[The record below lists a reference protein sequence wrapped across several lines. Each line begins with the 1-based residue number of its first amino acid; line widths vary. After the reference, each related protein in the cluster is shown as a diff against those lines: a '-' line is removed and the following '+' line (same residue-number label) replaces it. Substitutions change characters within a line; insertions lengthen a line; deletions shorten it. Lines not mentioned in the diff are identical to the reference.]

1 MKKIILLGYMG
12 SGKSTVGKLLSKS
25 IGYNSLD
32 LDKVIETDQGLA
44 ISEIFE
50 KHGELY
56 FRKLEHQVLKEILKT
71 DDDAIISLGG
81 GTPCY
86 SNNMELFKDKNI
98 ITIYLSCSVDELF
111 ARLNF
116 NKSKR
121 PLIANMSDNELK
133 EYIGKHLFERSVF
146 YNQAQITINSNGKSR
161 EDIVGEIRN
170 KLF

>member
-44 ISEIFE
+44 IREIFE

>member
-32 LDKVIETDQGLA
+32 LDNVIETDQGLA

>member
-1 MKKIILLGYMG
+1 
-12 SGKSTVGKLLSKS
+12 
-25 IGYNSLD
+25 
-32 LDKVIETDQGLA
+32 VIETDQGLA
-44 ISEIFE
+44 IREIFE

>member
-32 LDKVIETDQGLA
+32 LDKVIETAQGL
-44 ISEIFE
+44 SVSKIFE

-56 FRKLEHQVLKEILKT
+56 FRKLEHQILKEILRT
-71 DDDAIISLGG
+71 EDGAIISLGG

-121 PLIANMSDNELK
+121 PLIASMSDAELK
-133 EYIGKHLFERSVF
+133 EYIAKHLFERSVF
-146 YNQAQITINSNGKSR
+146 YNQAQIKINCSGKTR
-161 EDIVGEIRN
+161 ENIVDEIRKN
-170 KLF
+170 LL